1 MQSYKRKPFFAL
13 IIFNSW
19 LSTGC
24 HKNCL
29 HQKLRDKLPRSND
42 YETFVFGI
50 VDELVWVF
58 VSICKFEESS
68 TEEKFG
74 GKGFKIG
81 LMR

>member
-1 MQSYKRKPFFAL
+1 M
-13 IIFNSW
+13 
-19 LSTGC
+19 GC
-24 HKNCL
+24 HEEYL

-50 VDELVWVF
+50 VDELVWVI
-58 VSICKFEESS
+58 VSICKFEEST

-74 GKGFKIG
+74 EIG